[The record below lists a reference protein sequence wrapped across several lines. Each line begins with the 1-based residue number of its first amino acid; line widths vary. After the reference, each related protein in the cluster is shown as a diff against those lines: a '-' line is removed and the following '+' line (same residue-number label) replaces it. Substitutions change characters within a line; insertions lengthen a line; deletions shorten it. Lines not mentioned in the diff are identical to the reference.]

1 MRFGGR
7 TTARAAEPA
16 GGALAAGST
25 MLATRCEGAMHE
37 RASRPRHRRWTVRRT
52 TTTTTT
58 TKMAPMVPMDRRR
71 RRSTARECAPDGD
84 ASPARLDVDDILDS
98 LTSSQV
104 RSRLLA
110 AALEYSVEATMND
123 FPGANIDARGPP
135 VAAAYLRG
143 FLRNNLGANL
153 HIEPPH
159 EPPSPT
165 HALLASLP
173 PERPGGGTWTDDDV
187 RLVAVKVRALMLAR
201 LDLRIRALDLHGTR
215 VLLRGRDTN
224 LVTSAAASWS
234 HSGARR
240 RRADAGAPPPPAVEL
255 REALAAGDEAFAAR
269 VAEAH
274 GAWHA
279 AAARVG
285 GGGGGAGAAREG
297 KEGEPP
303 VLTADDVLRTLR
315 NLANPNPN
323 PPDTTPSASPCTYDR
338 GFMDS
343 RFADDA
349 LP

>member
-1 MRFGGR
+1 
-7 TTARAAEPA
+7 
-16 GGALAAGST
+16 
-25 MLATRCEGAMHE
+25 MHE

-52 TTTTTT
+52 TTTTTKMAPTT
-58 TKMAPMVPMDRRR
+58 TKMALMDRRR

-98 LTSSQV
+98 LMSSQV

-123 FPGANIDARGPP
+123 FPGANTDARGPP

-143 FLRNNLGANL
+143 FLRKNLGANL
-153 HIEPPH
+153 HIDRH
-159 EPPSPT
+159 VSPSPT

-187 RLVAVKVRALMLAR
+187 NRVAAGLRSLMLAR

-255 REALAAGDEAFAAR
+255 REALAAGDDAFAAR

-274 GAWHA
+274 GARRA
-279 AAARVG
+279 AAARG
-285 GGGGGAGAAREG
+285 GGCGDGGGAGAAREG
-297 KEGEPP
+297 EGEPP
-303 VLTADDVLRTLR
+303 VLTADDVLRTLQ
-315 NLANPNPN
+315 NLANPSPN
-323 PPDTTPSASPCTYDR
+323 PPAVAPSASPCTYDR